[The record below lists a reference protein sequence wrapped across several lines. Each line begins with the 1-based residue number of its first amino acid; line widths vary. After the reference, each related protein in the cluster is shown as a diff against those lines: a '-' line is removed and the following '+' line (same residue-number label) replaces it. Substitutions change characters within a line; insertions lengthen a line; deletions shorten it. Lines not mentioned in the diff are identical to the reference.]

1 MNTQTHKIWFS
12 AKLHLFLMQFWNLV
26 GNVGK
31 TKGQNQANNRIIIF
45 FHFPPVVIGTAESFG
60 SFCTNI
66 YLNIIIFY
74 LKNNIL
80 LLLFIKPHNL

>member
-31 TKGQNQANNRIIIF
+31 TKGQNQAKTELLYF
-45 FHFPPVVIGTAESFG
+45 FTF
-60 SFCTNI
+60 
-66 YLNIIIFY
+66 LQ
-74 LKNNIL
+74 LW
-80 LLLFIKPHNL
+80 